1 MFSGSRLRP
10 HSLSLVEYP
19 KKHILRSFQPYL
31 SIDLC
36 SQVLPDEKTLK
47 SFVEKMVLEES
58 NRKDNQGRADLINT
72 LIIKKGK

>member
-1 MFSGSRLRP
+1 MAHFWEQQCSTAP
-10 HSLSLVEYP
+10 
-19 KKHILRSFQPYL
+19 RS
-31 SIDLC
+31 
-36 SQVLPDEKTLK
+36 VLPDEKTLK

>member
-1 MFSGSRLRP
+1 MAHLW
-10 HSLSLVEYP
+10 E
-19 KKHILRSFQPYL
+19 QQ
-31 SIDLC
+31 C
-36 SQVLPDEKTLK
+36 STAPAVLPDEKTLK